1 MTNRRLVSL
10 ITGVLV
16 LAFFLPVALSIWF
29 THRQAEETFMNE
41 LDTYSEL
48 ADMRT
53 QRVVNQ
59 SKEALRQL
67 ESYKGERCTPAH
79 LLAMRR
85 ISWSWRYVREAISMN
100 GLQPECSSMEIDSHV
115 PPFPQPEKITDDGF
129 RAWLTR
135 HNDVGLSQYM
145 IAIGTDHYVV
155 MTDPL
160 SFIDVL
166 SFGSWPVNVALISTK
181 THQIIAGSSTLDPQ
195 VLTQIAPD
203 GPKKMQIDGSAYAI
217 LRDADM
223 GLAIVTWASLAPL
236 AQNWHR
242 LLVIWLPFGLLMS
255 MLIALLLLRIL
266 RRLQSPKYQLQDAIR
281 SREISMV
288 YQPIV
293 ALGSGRIVGAE
304 ALARWRQQDG
314 NLLAPDIFVPLAV
327 RSGLMPQLT
336 QLIIETVFNNLG
348 RWLQQHPQ
356 QHVSINLEPSDLLD
370 PALPALLAHQL
381 ERWQLSPA
389 QVALELTERGF
400 ADPAVSNPAIHRLRQ
415 AGHAIY
421 IDDFGTG
428 YSSLSY
434 LQNLDVDIIKIDK
447 SFVDALEYKTVAP
460 HIIEMAKALRLAM
473 VAEGIETEGQ
483 LQWLTE
489 YGVEY
494 GQGWLYSKA
503 LPTEEFIHWA
513 ENNLLSR

>member
-1 MTNRRLVSL
+1 MTNRQLVSL

-16 LAFFLPVALSIWF
+16 LAFFMPVGLSVWV

-41 LDTYSEL
+41 LETYSSL

-59 SKEALRQL
+59 SKKALRQL
-67 ESYKGERCTPAH
+67 DSFNGPPCSPEH

-85 ISWSWRYVREAISMN
+85 TSYSWRYVREAIYMN
-100 GLQPECSSMEIDSHV
+100 GLQPVCSSLEVNSHV
-115 PPFPQPEKITDDGF
+115 PPFPAPEKITDDGF

-135 HNDVGLSQYM
+135 HNDLGLSQYM
-145 IAIGTDHYVV
+145 IAIGTEHHVV
-155 MTDPL
+155 MIDPM

-166 SFGSWPVNVALISTK
+166 SFGAWPVNVALISTK
-181 THQIIAGSSTLDPQ
+181 THQIIAGSAKLDMK
-195 VLTQIAPD
+195 VLANIMPD
-203 GPKKMQIDGSAYAI
+203 GPKTMQIDGSAYAI

-236 AQNWHR
+236 TQNWHR
-242 LLVIWLPFGLLMS
+242 LLMIWLPFGLLIS
-255 MLIALLLLRIL
+255 VLIALLLLRVL
-266 RRLQSPKYQLQDAIR
+266 RRLQSPTSQLQDAIR
-281 SREISMV
+281 SREITMV

-293 ALGSGRIVGAE
+293 ALDSGRIVGAE
-304 ALARWRQQDG
+304 ALARCQQQDG
-314 NLLAPDIFVPLAV
+314 TVLTPDIFIPLAV
-327 RSGLMPQLT
+327 HSGLMPQLT
-336 QLIIETVFNNLG
+336 QLIIDTVFHDMG
-348 RWLQQHPQ
+348 RWLQQHPEL
-356 QHVSINLEPSDLLD
+356 HISINLEPSDLLN
-370 PALPALLAHQL
+370 PGLPAQLARHIAH
-381 ERWQLSPA
+381 WQLVPS
-389 QVALELTERGF
+389 QIALEITERGF
-400 ADPAVSNPAIHRLRQ
+400 ADPSVSSPAINALRA

-483 LQWLTE
+483 LQWLKQ

-503 LPTEEFIHWA
+503 LPTEAFIHWA